1 MRIRLVVTRLR
12 RSRGER
18 VVVSSAAFQPRL
30 RLVGGEDD
38 DHCRLSSRADSP
50 ALDPDELAVV
60 KENRLAAHAG
70 PIDGEMVDA
79 RDPRWVLAM
88 QTKSRLQGAMLTP
101 ERRDEL
107 LASGRKLGL
116 RPFES
121 NLVIAVVQDQ
131 ARQEHPVRQL
141 EPTIGVIG
149 VKRTPRKPTA
159 RRERES
165 AARWLVAAIGAAIA
179 LAAVIIRW
187 LLEPH

>member
-1 MRIRLVVTRLR
+1 M
-12 RSRGER
+12 
-18 VVVSSAAFQPRL
+18 SSAAFQPRL
-30 RLVGGEDD
+30 RLVGGDD
-38 DHCRLSSRADSP
+38 DEHRPLSSRADTP
-50 ALDPDELAVV
+50 PLNPDELAVV

-70 PIDGEMVDA
+70 RIDGEMVDA

-88 QTKSRLQGAMLTP
+88 QTQARLQGTMLTP

-107 LASGRKLGL
+107 MESGKKLGL

-131 ARQEHPVRQL
+131 ARQEIPFRL
-141 EPTIGVIG
+141 ADPTIGIIG
-149 VKRTPRKPTA
+149 VKRTPRKSIT

-165 AARWLVAAIGAAIA
+165 AARWLVAAIGGAIA